1 MASTTRFGARIL
13 TSAMVVLLLLLGV
26 GPQQA
31 FAKRAKTPR
40 GRPSI
45 DVVTPSSGA
54 TLSGVTQVAGT
65 ADDNEGITF
74 VEVAVDDGAFTP
86 ATGTTAWTID
96 IDTQPL
102 SDASHVI
109 SARAIDTNGLVSTAS
124 VIVDVL
130 NGSTTHL
137 VTPEGLTIDVAPEV
151 TGWTAQRIYDILKPS
166 AYQLDLL
173 GPNLTIKVQTQYA
186 SAATTSAG
194 TSGGVYTTFKAIIYL
209 DARSTATFPLKP
221 DYTIAHEYGHAWTLY
236 HYYLTQQKNWTPYL
250 TERGLLG
257 DPRLE
262 TSYAW
267 SKAELIADDYR
278 MLFGSSAAISQSN
291 YFNSN
296 LTDPR
301 LVPGLKDWFIT
312 TWA

>member
-1 MASTTRFGARIL
+1 
-13 TSAMVVLLLLLGV
+13 MVVLLLLLGV

-45 DVVTPSSGA
+45 DVLTPSSGA

-65 ADDNEGITF
+65 ADDNEGITS

-102 SDASHVI
+102 SDAPHVI

-137 VTPEGLTIDVAPEV
+137 VTPEGLTIDIAPEV
-151 TGWTAQRIYDILKPS
+151 TGWTAQQIYDILKPS

-173 GPNLTIKVQTQYA
+173 GPSLTIKVQTQYP
-186 SAATTSAG
+186 SSATTSAG
-194 TSGGVYTTFKAIIYL
+194 TSGGVYTNFKAIIYL
-209 DARSTATFPLKP
+209 DARSTAGFGVRP
-221 DYTIAHEYGHAWTLY
+221 DYTVAHEYGHAWTLY
-236 HYYLTQQKNWTPYL
+236 HYYLTHQGDWTPYL
-250 TERGLLG
+250 QVRGLVG
-257 DPRLE
+257 DPRLGS
-262 TSYAW
+262 TYSW
-267 SKAELIADDYR
+267 TISELIADDYR
-278 MLFGSSAAISQSN
+278 MLFGSPAAVSQAN
-291 YFNSN
+291 YINRN

-301 LVPGLKDWFIT
+301 SVPGLRDWFTT